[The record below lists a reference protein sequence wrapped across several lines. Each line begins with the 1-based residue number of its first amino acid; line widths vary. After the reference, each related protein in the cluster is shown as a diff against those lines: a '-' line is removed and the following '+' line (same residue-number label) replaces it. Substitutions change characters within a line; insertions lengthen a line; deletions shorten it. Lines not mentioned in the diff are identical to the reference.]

1 MHAHLFI
8 IHFSE
13 ERTVKRET
21 LKEPSKKTKYFA
33 ERMEQTVVEGTEETE
48 LEIGTMHSSIALIV

>member
-48 LEIGTMHSSIALIV
+48 LEIGT